1 MPRKKSTPAAPA
13 ASETK
18 ATSSPKKRRAQR
30 SKQKSQQS
38 QSIAKKTT
46 KADTTSAPSPSAQP
60 NSSSQ
65 AVVDNTSPSQTN
77 GQSPSSTSVTYAT
90 ARRRPVLEA
99 FIATGAAGMLMYAA
113 MVSFYGAL
121 MVGQVNRTPPE
132 RVAGWLI
139 LIWSVSLVVQGIS
152 TLMQLH
158 RTDHYIQRFLALLL
172 VAGNPA
178 ALIMSEWLYNLFFV
192 SPGQKGVVW
201 INSTVMLV
209 STVIAVFG
217 SIYLWY
223 LLLCR
228 KRTTAPRTAPD
239 VPATTY
245 ARLMRRRRIGL
256 WLIVTAFVLP
266 ALAQFS
272 GTLMLMS
279 GTSRGTTIFTSILS
293 FLGMIH
299 LIFMIAG
306 MILIVPCIV
315 MLIIG
320 MVLVANS
327 QRE

>member
-1 MPRKKSTPAAPA
+1 MPRKKSTPAAPTA
-13 ASETK
+13 PETQ

-30 SKQKSQQS
+30 TKQKSQQS

-46 KADTTSAPSPSAQP
+46 KADTTSVSSPSTQLS
-60 NSSSQ
+60 SSSQ
-65 AVVDNTSPSQTN
+65 AVVDNTSSSQTN

-121 MVGQVNRTPPE
+121 MVGQVDRTSPE

-139 LIWSVSLVVQGIS
+139 LMWSVSLVVQGIS

-158 RTDHYIQRFLALLL
+158 RTDHYIQRFLAVLL

-178 ALIMSEWLYNLFFV
+178 ALIISEWLYNLFFV
-192 SPGQKGVVW
+192 SPGQKAVIW
-201 INSTVMLV
+201 INSTVMQV
-209 STVIAVFG
+209 STVIAVLG

-223 LLLCR
+223 LLLCT
-228 KRTTAPRTAPD
+228 KRTIAPRTAPD

-256 WLIVTAFVLP
+256 WLLVTAFVLP

-293 FLGMIH
+293 FFGMIH

>member
-1 MPRKKSTPAAPA
+1 MPRKKLTPAAPTA
-13 ASETK
+13 PETQ
-18 ATSSPKKRRAQR
+18 ATSSPKKRAMRR

-38 QSIAKKTT
+38 RSVAKKTT
-46 KADTTSAPSPSAQP
+46 KANTTSVALANVPA
-60 NSSSQ
+60 NSESQ
-65 AVVDNTSPSQTN
+65 AVVDNTSPSRTDT
-77 GQSPSSTSVTYAT
+77 SPSSATPVKHAT

-99 FIATGAAGMLMYAA
+99 FIAAGAAGMLMYAA
-113 MVSFYGAL
+113 LVSFYGAL

-139 LIWSVSLVVQGIS
+139 LMWSVSLVVQGIS

-158 RTDHYIQRFLALLL
+158 RTDHYMQRFLALLL

-178 ALIMSEWLYNLFFV
+178 ALIISEWLYNLFFV

-201 INSTVMLV
+201 INSTVMQV

-223 LLLCR
+223 LLLCT

-239 VPATTY
+239 VSATTY
-245 ARLMRRRRIGL
+245 ARLMRRRRVGL

-279 GTSRGTTIFTSILS
+279 STSRGTTIFTSILS
-293 FLGMIH
+293 FFSMIH

-306 MILIVPCIV
+306 MILIVPCII

>member
-1 MPRKKSTPAAPA
+1 MPRKKSTPAASA

-18 ATSSPKKRRAQR
+18 ATSSPKKRATQR
-30 SKQKSQQS
+30 TKQKSQQS

-46 KADTTSAPSPSAQP
+46 KVDTTSVAPA
-60 NSSSQ
+60 NSESQ
-65 AVVDNTSPSQTN
+65 AVVDNTSSSHTDT
-77 GQSPSSTSVTYAT
+77 SPSSATPVKHAT

-113 MVSFYGAL
+113 LVSFHGAL
-121 MVGQVNRTPPE
+121 LVGQVDRTSPE

-139 LIWSVSLVVQGIS
+139 LMWSVSLVVQGIS

-158 RTDHYIQRFLALLL
+158 RTDHYIQRFLAVLL

-178 ALIMSEWLYNLFFV
+178 ALIISEWLYNLFFV
-192 SPGQKGVVW
+192 SPGQKAVIW
-201 INSTVMLV
+201 INSTVMQV
-209 STVIAVFG
+209 STVIAAFG

-223 LLLCR
+223 LLLCT
-228 KRTTAPRTAPD
+228 KRTIAPRTAPD

-245 ARLMRRRRIGL
+245 ARLMRRRRVGL
-256 WLIVTAFVLP
+256 WLIVTAFVIP

-279 GTSRGTTIFTSILS
+279 STSRGTTIFTSIIS

-299 LIFMIAG
+299 FLFMIAG

>member
-121 MVGQVNRTPPE
+121 MVGQVDRTPPE

-139 LIWSVSLVVQGIS
+139 LMWSVSLVVQGIS

-158 RTDHYIQRFLALLL
+158 RTDHYIQRFLAVLL

-178 ALIMSEWLYNLFFV
+178 ALIISEWLYNLFFV
-192 SPGQKGVVW
+192 SPGQKAVIW
-201 INSTVMLV
+201 INSTVMQV
-209 STVIAVFG
+209 STVIAVLG

-223 LLLCR
+223 LLLCT
-228 KRTTAPRTAPD
+228 KRTIAPRTAPD
-239 VPATTY
+239 VLATTY
-245 ARLMRRRRIGL
+245 ARLMRRRRVGL

-293 FLGMIH
+293 FFSMIH